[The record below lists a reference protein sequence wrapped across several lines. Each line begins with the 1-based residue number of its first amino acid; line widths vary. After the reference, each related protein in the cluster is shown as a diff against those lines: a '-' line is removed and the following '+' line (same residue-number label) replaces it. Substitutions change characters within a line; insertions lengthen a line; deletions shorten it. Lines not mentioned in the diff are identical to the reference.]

1 MAPNH
6 TEGGPGCR
14 IYTPRGT
21 LMVERQTRL
30 NPSKENSMCS
40 PAPCNQCSKVTWTGC
55 GEHIEEA
62 LAHVP
67 EAQRCTCR

>member
-21 LMVERQTRL
+21 LVEERPPRSVPTE
-30 NPSKENSMCS
+30 ENAVCS
-40 PAPCNQCSKVTWTGC
+40 PAPCNQCGKVTWTGC
-55 GEHIEEA
+55 GDHIEEA

-67 EAQRCTCR
+67 ESQRCTCR